1 MSLFKKTILILIL
14 LFVGFNRPIVNAE
27 EPITLTCLSNKDKQG
42 YLVTIKAKET
52 KDVVALQFTILYDN
66 QILSIDSVEVGDI
79 FNNNLAPIINTKED
93 GKIFI
98 IWDSLDNLPNEGTI
112 LEIHFK
118 ALKKESSTLTIA
130 EDDSLVFSNDEFI
143 ELPVIVEECQINKD
157 NEKAENTNDN
167 KNTPNNSNQITIQ
180 ENNSLK
186 LEAQEKE
193 GITWISSNEEIATVD
208 ENGNVNALKNG
219 KVIITAENEDGS
231 SFVSYE
237 ITVTNTK
244 TSSIENNNSLLII
257 ISIIVGLTI
266 ISIISYLLY
275 TKKFKGRQS
284 NEAD

>member
-42 YLVTIKAKET
+42 YLVTIIAKET

-167 KNTPNNSNQITIQ
+167 KNNSNQITMQ
-180 ENNSLK
+180 ENDSLK

-219 KVIITAENEDGS
+219 KVIITAESEDGS
-231 SFVSYE
+231 SFISYE
-237 ITVTNTK
+237 ITVTNAK
-244 TSSIENNNSLLII
+244 TPSIENNNPSLII
-257 ISIIVGLTI
+257 ISIITGLAI
-266 ISIISYLLY
+266 ISIISFLLY
-275 TKKFKGRQS
+275 TK
-284 NEAD
+284 N